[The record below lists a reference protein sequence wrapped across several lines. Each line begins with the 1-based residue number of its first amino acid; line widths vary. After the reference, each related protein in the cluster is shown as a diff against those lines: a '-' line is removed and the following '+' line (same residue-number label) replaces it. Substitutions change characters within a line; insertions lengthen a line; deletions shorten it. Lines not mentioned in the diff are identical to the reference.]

1 MSLVVLEQRG
11 HDRRDITGRRLT
23 GERRLRRPP
32 VGGRAFGR
40 WGERV
45 ADLAELPAALK
56 RALDV
61 NGPTVIE
68 VTVDGSRSSATWEM
82 APPVASRRDPTSG

>member
-1 MSLVVLEQRG
+1 M
-11 HDRRDITGRRLT
+11 DIDGIDFPAL
-23 GERRLRRPP
+23 
-32 VGGRAFGR
+32 GRAFGGR
-40 WGERV
+40 GERV

-68 VTVDGSRSSATWEM
+68 VTVDGSGSSAT
-82 APPVASRRDPTSG
+82 